1 MNNREEYK
9 SLPDRLGC
17 FMLLLIMLVVGVV
30 TSWGA
35 YLGVV
40 WLIGFISR
48 ETVISITL
56 LILMAI
62 FAMASVVCNLE
73 KKKNEKG

>member
-17 FMLLLIMLVVGVV
+17 FIILLIMLVVGTV
-30 TSWGA
+30 TSYA
-35 YLGVV
+35 IYHGVV

-48 ETVISITL
+48 ETVISIIL
-56 LILMAI
+56 LVLMAT
-62 FAMASVVCNLE
+62 FALASVVCNWE
-73 KKKNEKG
+73 KDKHEEG